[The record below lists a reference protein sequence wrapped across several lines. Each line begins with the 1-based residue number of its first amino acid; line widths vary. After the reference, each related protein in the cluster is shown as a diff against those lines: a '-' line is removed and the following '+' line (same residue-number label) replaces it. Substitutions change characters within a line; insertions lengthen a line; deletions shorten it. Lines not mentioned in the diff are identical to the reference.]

1 MLLSLKL
8 EVRKTAFIGID
19 PGNIESAYVVVADDL
34 SEVLEKGKVENHE
47 LMKLLTRFKLTYDIR
62 YVAIE
67 MIASYGMAVGA
78 SVFDTC
84 VWIGRFKEHCL
95 KLLWEVEFVY
105 RKEEKMLL
113 CNSMKAKDSNIIQAL
128 IDLFAKDTP
137 NKGKG
142 TKKLDNRNQ
151 VKIKKISMIFHGFY
165 CTLKIPEEK
174 ALFFRVV

>member
-1 MLLSLKL
+1 M
-8 EVRKTAFIGID
+8 AFIGID
-19 PGNIESAYVVVADDL
+19 PGNVESAYVVVADDL
-34 SEVLEKGKVENHE
+34 SEVLEKGKVENLE
-47 LMKLLTRFKLTYDIR
+47 LMRLLTRFKLTYDIR

-95 KLLWEVEFVY
+95 KLFWEVEFVY

-113 CNSMKAKDSNIIQAL
+113 CHSMKAKDSNIIQAL
-128 IDLFAKDTP
+128 IDRFAPNTP

-142 TKKLDNRNQ
+142 YKSNPGL
-151 VKIKKISMIFHGFY
+151 FYGFKSDIWQAY
-165 CTLKIPEEK
+165 AVAVTYYDLYLSKEKEEE
-174 ALFFRVV
+174 

>member
-1 MLLSLKL
+1 MLLSLRL
-8 EVRKTAFIGID
+8 EVRNMAFIGID
-19 PGNIESAYVVVADDL
+19 PGNVESAYVVVSDDL

-113 CNSMKAKDSNIIQAL
+113 CNSMRAKDSNIRQAL
-128 IDLFAKDTP
+128 VDRFAPNTP

-142 TKKLDNRNQ
+142 YKSNP
-151 VKIKKISMIFHGFY
+151 GFFY
-165 CTLKIPEEK
+165 GFKSDIYAVLAVACVFYEK
-174 ALFFRVV
+174 MKESGWNHAI

>member
-1 MLLSLKL
+1 M
-8 EVRKTAFIGID
+8 AFIGID

-34 SEVLEKGKVENHE
+34 SKVLEKGKVENHE
-47 LMKLLTRFKLTYDIR
+47 LMKLLTCFRLTYDIR

-105 RKEEKMLL
+105 RK
-113 CNSMKAKDSNIIQAL
+113 
-128 IDLFAKDTP
+128 
-137 NKGKG
+137 
-142 TKKLDNRNQ
+142 
-151 VKIKKISMIFHGFY
+151 
-165 CTLKIPEEK
+165 
-174 ALFFRVV
+174 

>member
-8 EVRKTAFIGID
+8 EVRKMAFIGID

-34 SEVLEKGKVENHE
+34 SKVLEKGKVENHE

-113 CNSMKAKDSNIIQAL
+113 CNSMKAKDSNIRQAL
-128 IDLFAKDTP
+128 VDRFAPNTP

-142 TKKLDNRNQ
+142 YKSNP
-151 VKIKKISMIFHGFY
+151 GFFY
-165 CTLKIPEEK
+165 GFKSDIYAALAVACVFYEK
-174 ALFFRVV
+174 MKESGWNHAI

>member
-1 MLLSLKL
+1 M
-8 EVRKTAFIGID
+8 AFIGID

-47 LMKLLTRFKLTYDIR
+47 LMNLLTRFKLTYDIR

-105 RKEEKMLL
+105 REEEKMLL
-113 CNSMKAKDSNIIQAL
+113 CNSMRAKDSNIRQAL
-128 IDLFAKDTP
+128 VDRFAPNTP

-142 TKKLDNRNQ
+142 YKSNP
-151 VKIKKISMIFHGFY
+151 GFFY
-165 CTLKIPEEK
+165 GFKSDIYAALAVACVFYEK
-174 ALFFRVV
+174 MKESGWNHAI

>member
-1 MLLSLKL
+1 M
-8 EVRKTAFIGID
+8 AFIGID

-113 CNSMKAKDSNIIQAL
+113 
-128 IDLFAKDTP
+128 
-137 NKGKG
+137 
-142 TKKLDNRNQ
+142 
-151 VKIKKISMIFHGFY
+151 
-165 CTLKIPEEK
+165 
-174 ALFFRVV
+174 

>member
-1 MLLSLKL
+1 M
-8 EVRKTAFIGID
+8 AFIGID
-19 PGNIESAYVVVADDL
+19 PGNVESAYVVVADDL

-47 LMKLLTRFKLTYDIR
+47 LMKLLTRFKLKYDIR

-128 IDLFAKDTP
+128 VDRFAPNTP

-142 TKKLDNRNQ
+142 YKSNPGL
-151 VKIKKISMIFHGFY
+151 FYGFKSDIWQAY
-165 CTLKIPEEK
+165 AVAVTYYDLYLSKEKEEE
-174 ALFFRVV
+174 

>member
-1 MLLSLKL
+1 MLLSLRL
-8 EVRKTAFIGID
+8 EVRKMAFIGID

-105 RKEEKMLL
+105 RKEEKLLL
-113 CNSMKAKDSNIIQAL
+113 CNSMRAKDSNIRQAL
-128 IDLFAKDTP
+128 VDRFAPNTP

-142 TKKLDNRNQ
+142 YKSNP
-151 VKIKKISMIFHGFY
+151 GFFY
-165 CTLKIPEEK
+165 GFKSDIYAALAVACVFYEK
-174 ALFFRVV
+174 MKESGWNHAI

>member
-1 MLLSLKL
+1 M
-8 EVRKTAFIGID
+8 AFIGID

-34 SEVLEKGKVENHE
+34 SKVLEKGKVENHE

-105 RKEEKMLL
+105 RKEGKM
-113 CNSMKAKDSNIIQAL
+113 
-128 IDLFAKDTP
+128 P
-137 NKGKG
+137 NY
-142 TKKLDNRNQ
+142 
-151 VKIKKISMIFHGFY
+151 HGI
-165 CTLKIPEEK
+165 TLH
-174 ALFFRVV
+174 

>member
-1 MLLSLKL
+1 M
-8 EVRKTAFIGID
+8 AFIGID

-128 IDLFAKDTP
+128 IDRFAPNTP

-142 TKKLDNRNQ
+142 YKSNPGL
-151 VKIKKISMIFHGFY
+151 FYGFKSDIWQAY
-165 CTLKIPEEK
+165 AVAVTYYDLYLSKEKEEE
-174 ALFFRVV
+174 

>member
-1 MLLSLKL
+1 MLLSLRL
-8 EVRKTAFIGID
+8 EVHKMILGID
-19 PGNIESAYVVVADDL
+19 PGNVESAYVVVADDL
-34 SEVLEKGKVENHE
+34 SEVLEKGKVENLE
-47 LMKLLTRFKLTYDIR
+47 LMRLLTRFKLTYDIR

-67 MIASYGMAVGA
+67 MIASYGMPVGA

-113 CNSMKAKDSNIIQAL
+113 CNSMKAKDSNITQAL

-142 TKKLDNRNQ
+142 TKKEPGYFYGF
-151 VKIKKISMIFHGFY
+151 KKDIWQAMAVAYVFHTKYIGTE
-165 CTLKIPEEK
+165 C
-174 ALFFRVV
+174 

>member
-1 MLLSLKL
+1 M
-8 EVRKTAFIGID
+8 AFIGID

-113 CNSMKAKDSNIIQAL
+113 CNSMRAKDSNIRQAL
-128 IDLFAKDTP
+128 VDRFAKDTP
-137 NKGKG
+137 NNGKG
-142 TKKLDNRNQ
+142 YKSNP
-151 VKIKKISMIFHGFY
+151 GFFY
-165 CTLKIPEEK
+165 GFKSDIYSALAVACVFYEK
-174 ALFFRVV
+174 NERRRLQS

>member
-1 MLLSLKL
+1 M
-8 EVRKTAFIGID
+8 AFIGID

-34 SEVLEKGKVENHE
+34 SKVLEKGKVENHE

-113 CNSMKAKDSNIIQAL
+113 CHSMKAKDSNIRQAL
-128 IDLFAKDTP
+128 VDRFAPNTP

-142 TKKLDNRNQ
+142 YKSNP
-151 VKIKKISMIFHGFY
+151 GFFY
-165 CTLKIPEEK
+165 GFKSDIYAALAVACVFYEK
-174 ALFFRVV
+174 MKESGWNHAI

>member
-1 MLLSLKL
+1 M
-8 EVRKTAFIGID
+8 AFICID
-19 PGNIESAYVVVADDL
+19 PGNVESAYVVVADDL
-34 SEVLEKGKVENHE
+34 SEVLEKGKVENLE
-47 LMKLLTRFKLTYDIR
+47 LMRLLTRFKLTYDIR

-113 CNSMKAKDSNIIQAL
+113 CNSMKAKDSNIRQAL
-128 IDLFAKDTP
+128 VDRFAPNTP

-142 TKKLDNRNQ
+142 YKSNPGL
-151 VKIKKISMIFHGFY
+151 FYGFKSDIWQAY
-165 CTLKIPEEK
+165 AVAVTYYDLYLSKEKEEE
-174 ALFFRVV
+174 

>member
-1 MLLSLKL
+1 MIL
-8 EVRKTAFIGID
+8 GID
-19 PGNIESAYVVVADDL
+19 PGNLESAYVVVADDL

-105 RKEEKMLL
+105 RKEEKMIL
-113 CNSMKAKDSNIIQAL
+113 CNSMKAKDSNITQAL
-128 IDLFAKDTP
+128 VDRFAPNTP

-142 TKKLDNRNQ
+142 YKSNPGL
-151 VKIKKISMIFHGFY
+151 FYGFKSDIWQAY
-165 CTLKIPEEK
+165 AVAVTYYDLYLSKEKEEE
-174 ALFFRVV
+174 

>member
-1 MLLSLKL
+1 M
-8 EVRKTAFIGID
+8 AFIGID

-142 TKKLDNRNQ
+142 TKKEPGYFYGF
-151 VKIKKISMIFHGFY
+151 KKDVWQAFAVAYVFHTKYIGTE
-165 CTLKIPEEK
+165 C
-174 ALFFRVV
+174 

>member
-8 EVRKTAFIGID
+8 EVLKMAFIGID

-113 CNSMKAKDSNIIQAL
+113 CNSMRAKDSNIRQAL
-128 IDLFAKDTP
+128 VDRFAPNTP

-142 TKKLDNRNQ
+142 YKSNP
-151 VKIKKISMIFHGFY
+151 GFFY
-165 CTLKIPEEK
+165 GFKSDIYAALAVACVFYEK
-174 ALFFRVV
+174 MKESGWNHAI

>member
-8 EVRKTAFIGID
+8 EVRKMAFIGID
-19 PGNIESAYVVVADDL
+19 PGNIESAYVVVEDDL
-34 SEVLEKGKVENHE
+34 SKVLEKGKVENHE

-113 CNSMKAKDSNIIQAL
+113 CNSMKAKDSNIRQAL
-128 IDLFAKDTP
+128 VDRFAPNTP

-142 TKKLDNRNQ
+142 YKSNP
-151 VKIKKISMIFHGFY
+151 GFFY
-165 CTLKIPEEK
+165 GFKSDIYAALAVACVFYEK
-174 ALFFRVV
+174 MKESGWNHAI

>member
-1 MLLSLKL
+1 MLLSLRL
-8 EVRKTAFIGID
+8 EVRKMAFIGID

-95 KLLWEVEFVY
+95 KLLWEVELYIGKKKKCFY
-105 RKEEKMLL
+105 
-113 CNSMKAKDSNIIQAL
+113 AL
-128 IDLFAKDTP
+128 HE
-137 NKGKG
+137 GE
-142 TKKLDNRNQ
+142 RQ
-151 VKIKKISMIFHGFY
+151 
-165 CTLKIPEEK
+165 
-174 ALFFRVV
+174 

>member
-1 MLLSLKL
+1 MLLSLRL
-8 EVRKTAFIGID
+8 EARKMAFIGID

-113 CNSMKAKDSNIIQAL
+113 CNSMRAKDSNIRQAL
-128 IDLFAKDTP
+128 VDRFAPNTP

-142 TKKLDNRNQ
+142 YKSNP
-151 VKIKKISMIFHGFY
+151 GFFY
-165 CTLKIPEEK
+165 GFKSDIYAALAVACVFYEK
-174 ALFFRVV
+174 MKESGWNHAI